1 LQQVMDDGSPEGSQ
15 IHLFATHLL
24 TEKKYRDIFANLQTK
39 EGRIPWLHNAYE
51 IDLKKCT

>member
-1 LQQVMDDGSPEGSQ
+1 MDDGSPEGSQ
-15 IHLFATHLL
+15 LHLFATHLL

-39 EGRIPWLHNAYE
+39 EERIAWLRNAYE